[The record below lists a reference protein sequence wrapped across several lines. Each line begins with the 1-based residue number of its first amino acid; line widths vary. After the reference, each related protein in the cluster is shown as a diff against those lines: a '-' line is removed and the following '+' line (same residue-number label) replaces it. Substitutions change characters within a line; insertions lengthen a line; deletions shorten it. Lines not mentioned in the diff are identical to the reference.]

1 MIWFIVGFVIGAL
14 IGYICGRIRG
24 KRITQIQVGG
34 DDVKQEQI
42 NKVMNAYRN
51 AMMEWKDGDNND
63 N

>member
-24 KRITQIQVGG
+24 KRITQVQIGA
-34 DDVKQEQI
+34 DDVKQQQI
-42 NKVMNAYRN
+42 AKVMNAYRN
-51 AMMEWKDGDNND
+51 SMMEWKEGDDND